1 MSRLISLAACALVSI
16 FFASSAYA
24 HHGPMALGSVRIS
37 QTVMVGGTVLQPGT
51 YQVRDTGEHA
61 MPLPGQSE
69 EAQTRIEIVK
79 DGTVVARDI
88 AEVMA
93 PEAGRT
99 VGTSGGAAA
108 RLKVE
113 TLKGGDFI
121 RISTTRDG
129 ERLLIH
135 LAVAK

>member
-1 MSRLISLAACALVSI
+1 MSRLISLVACAVVSL
-16 FFASSAYA
+16 FVASSAYA
-24 HHGPMALGSVRIS
+24 HHGPLALGSVRIT
-37 QTVMVGGTVLQPGT
+37 QTVMVGGMPLQPGT

-69 EAQTRIEIVK
+69 DAQTRIEFVK
-79 DGTVVARDI
+79 DGTVVARDL
-88 AEVMA
+88 AEVMM

-99 VGTSGGAAA
+99 VGTSGGGAA